1 MHKFLI
7 TGANGFVGMAL
18 CQQLTQQ
25 GQMVRAAVR
34 RNNTHLTYGE
44 PVAVGELT
52 AQTDWSAALQGV
64 EVVMHLAAR
73 VHVMKETATDALA
86 AFRLVNVQATEN
98 LARQAAA
105 AGVKRLVYASSI
117 KVNGESTA
125 VGKVYHET
133 DVPAPEDAYGIS
145 KWEAEQMLQ
154 RVAAETGLEV
164 VIVRPPLMYGPA
176 VKGNFISLMSAI
188 QRGLP
193 LPLAGASDNARS
205 LLYVGNFV
213 DALIT
218 CANHPAAVGQ
228 TYLVSDG
235 VPLSTAQ
242 LVARL
247 AQALDCRNPAF
258 YFPPSLLRGIAKLL
272 GRSAAVNRL
281 FGSLHLDDQKI
292 RDELGWQP
300 PYSLEQGLAATV
312 DWYRQ
317 SRP

>member
-1 MHKFLI
+1 MNTFLV
-7 TGANGFVGMAL
+7 TGANGFVGAAL
-18 CQQLTQQ
+18 CRELVARHYPTK
-25 GQMVRAAVR
+25 AAVR
-34 RNNTHLTYGE
+34 GNYMLEGVEMARIAALS
-44 PVAVGELT
+44 PD
-52 AQTDWSAALQGV
+52 TDWTSALQGV
-64 EVVMHLAAR
+64 EVVIHLAAR
-73 VHVMKETATDALA
+73 VHVMQETAADALA

-133 DVPAPEDAYGIS
+133 DVPVPEDAYGIS

-258 YFPPSLLRGIAKLL
+258 YFPSSLLRGIAKLL

-292 RDELGWQP
+292 RNELGWQQ
-300 PYSLEQGLAATV
+300 PYTLEQGFAATA